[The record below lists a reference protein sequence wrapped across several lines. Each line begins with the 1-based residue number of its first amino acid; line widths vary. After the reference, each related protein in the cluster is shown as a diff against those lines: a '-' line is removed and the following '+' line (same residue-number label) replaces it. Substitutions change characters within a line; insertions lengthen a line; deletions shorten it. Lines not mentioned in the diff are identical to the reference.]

1 MKVRDPHDLISQVNL
16 ERFNSLKGIK
26 ISTTPNDSEILAMA
40 LNYVEPND
48 SGNSILEAS
57 SWFEV
62 PSVIVSPG
70 IGLEKLE
77 EPISSATGENV
88 LKGKIQ
94 RLGDYIDTDAVCTS
108 HWHPGLARIAN
119 RHSISAGTSKFPCRK
134 QN

>member
-26 ISTTPNDSEILAMA
+26 ISTTPNESEILAMA

-57 SWFEV
+57 SWFDV
-62 PSVIVSPG
+62 PSVTVSPG

-108 HWHPGLARIAN
+108 HLAPGFN
-119 RHSISAGTSKFPCRK
+119 THC
-134 QN
+134 